1 MMKGIKSHRKL
12 MKASVLEGSTV
23 IMRQA
28 QPKYNFQISSKSKKE
43 TNGRKSAPVANCSS
57 QYEQGMDLSVMS
69 NRAHPSTSTATRHLS
84 SVSSP
89 PPIYAKD
96 LRCSN
101 EIHTDQQNTNNHQA
115 HVSFSPISF
124 FFLWEAFSSE
134 KFHILNCIIK
144 NLHFAALHLIKLF

>member
-1 MMKGIKSHRKL
+1 

-69 NRAHPSTSTATRHLS
+69 NRVHPSTSTATRHLS

-124 FFLWEAFSSE
+124 FFLWEMYFKHLVLKIFYLFVIFWIALL
-134 KFHILNCIIK
+134 KTYI
-144 NLHFAALHLIKLF
+144 LHLIKLF

>member
-69 NRAHPSTSTATRHLS
+69 NRVHPSTSTATRHLS

-124 FFLWEAFSSE
+124 FFLWEMYF
-134 KFHILNCIIK
+134 K
-144 NLHFAALHLIKLF
+144 HLVLKIFYLFVIF